1 MTTTDS
7 NHVLN
12 FSAGP
17 AILPVSV
24 LEQARESILELDGTG
39 IGILEHSHRG
49 PAFTKVID
57 DARDACRAVGN
68 IPDDFEILFLQGGAS
83 SMFALIPMNLLG
95 EGRAADYIHTGTW
108 TGKAIKDAG
117 LIGDVRTIWD
127 GSTCE
132 FRHLPED
139 AQLQPSDDPVYTYYC
154 SNNTIYGTMWPT
166 PPASKGALVKD
177 ASSEMFSR
185 PIDWKRHDL
194 VYAGAQKNLGP
205 AGVTLVIIRK
215 DLLEDSRRDL
225 PSMFRFD
232 RHAEQ
237 GSCLN
242 TPPTFGIHVMGLV
255 FNWILEQGGLE
266 AMQEQNLSKAATL
279 YESIDG
285 SGGFYTGHA
294 REDCR
299 STMNVTF
306 TCPTPDLDSLFLAE
320 AEDAGMRN
328 LKGHRSIGGLR
339 ASIYNAFPAEGCR
352 RLASFM
358 NEFAARNG

>member
-1 MTTTDS
+1 MTTPQS
-7 NHVLN
+7 NTLLN

-17 AILPVSV
+17 AILPATV
-24 LEQARESILELDGTG
+24 LEQARASILELDGTG

-49 PAFTKVID
+49 PAFTKVIN
-57 DARDACRAVGN
+57 DARDTCRVLGN

-83 SMFALIPMNLLG
+83 SMFAYIPLNLLP
-95 EGRAADYIHTGTW
+95 EGRTADYIHTGAW
-108 TGKAIKDAG
+108 TRKAIADAC
-117 LIGDVRTIWD
+117 LIGDARTIWD
-127 GSTCE
+127 GESCS

-139 AQLQPSDDPVYTYYC
+139 GELQPTDDPAYTYYC
-154 SNNTIYGTMWPT
+154 SNNTIYGTMWPA
-166 PPASKGALVKD
+166 PPAATGTLVND

-185 PIDWKRHDL
+185 PIDWNVHDL

-215 DLLEDSRRDL
+215 GLLEQSRQDL

-255 FNWILEQGGLE
+255 FKWILEQGGLE
-266 AMQEQNLSKAATL
+266 AMHDRNLAKAAKL
-279 YESIDG
+279 YESIDA

-294 REDCR
+294 RPDCR

-306 TCPTPDLDSLFLAE
+306 ACPTPELDTLFLAE
-320 AEDAGMRN
+320 AQDTGMRN

-339 ASIYNAFPAEGCR
+339 ASIYNAFPFEGCEQ
-352 RLASFM
+352 LASFM
-358 NEFAARNG
+358 NDFAERNG